1 MLHCS
6 LARSRSGHLIDLI
19 DLIDLELNLVQHELS
34 NDGKACTL
42 TVLSTLKQG
51 PSRNIANQTPTTS
64 NINLVLITV

>member
-51 PSRNIANQTPTTS
+51 PLET
-64 NINLVLITV
+64 